1 MGVVDGFD
9 STWSNAKST
18 FGLGT
23 PQGGARFDNS
33 AQLRQMQSDVDSAR
47 PDSRWTGSASDSYA
61 SANDKQGRALGLIA
75 DLDQRLRTEIDR
87 SAQAVNAGRQNLD
100 SVRQCVHNAAATV
113 PAGQNRDRMLYPIVS
128 KGAAEIAD
136 ILRRSNGDMNAIA
149 GRVRSLSGEY
159 QMLGGD
165 LKQGTGPDG
174 EKPDTLTEEQR
185 KKQEEEVKKRA
196 QADVKAALDGDKG
209 AIQRVQNV
217 LNTVSKEQQAGQ
229 AKLNAEQQAYLSQ
242 MQAQQKLRSVAQLE
256 EAANKGARGIMADS
270 WQLMSNPKVE
280 FPKTESVDGALQS
293 DEIVHGGFNQLPDSV
308 QHTINSPGIQNSE
321 NLQKVADV
329 VNGGNDHFQ
338 TNTDLDRGLMHKV
351 ADMMESPEW
360 RNGDQWDNPIDLD
373 MPWEPEPP
381 PTHAE
386 LDRTASSVI
395 EAVSADH
402 QVVHDAITGQVES
415 GNEFRDQFK
424 VNSEHLLYN
433 LTHEEW
439 DDNGA
444 AAGSLFDW
452 TESAATGPEAGIA
465 AATASTYAEYIG
477 SHSND
482 LLHLN
487 GDNVIGLDGTHTLGA
502 VNPHLTYAVAEGLT
516 PYINNI
522 AGLPGGPDGFA
533 PLDRVEQFEDGS
545 MPEAKGLFA
554 VLNSEQTTATLW
566 NSEVYKQALLHET
579 AFAQHPSNFGSDPH
593 VVGSATLRG
602 LVDAGTVGAF
612 DAFAENQNQ
621 IAATEHEWKQ
631 FGYGAALD
639 TLTATG
645 GSLPGIGPIAGEA
658 IDKVGGA
665 LQDEILGTTTPIDSK
680 DPINNMSVETASK
693 HILTAMVAV
702 GQDVPLPQ
710 AHYEDGQLVGYPPGA
725 QAVIVDGKIVCPPGI
740 YPPQFLAAVTTA
752 ASELLGPVPGGNS
765 AAEGM
770 SDRYTGLTENPD
782 PNG

>member
-9 STWSNAKST
+9 SMWSNAKST
-18 FGLGT
+18 FGQGS
-23 PQGGARFDNS
+23 PQDGARFDNS

-61 SANDKQGRALGLIA
+61 SANDKQGRVLGQIA

-87 SAQAVNAGRQNLD
+87 SAQVVNAGRQNLD
-100 SVRQCVHNAAATV
+100 SVRQWVHDAAATV

-136 ILRRSNGDMNAIA
+136 ILQKSNGDMNAIA

-174 EKPDTLTEEQR
+174 EKPDTLTEEER

-209 AIQRVQNV
+209 AVQRVQNV

-256 EAANKGARGIMADS
+256 EAANNGARGIMADS

-293 DEIVHGGFNQLPDSV
+293 DEMVNGGFNQLPDSV

-321 NLQKVADV
+321 NLQKVADI

-386 LDRTASSVI
+386 LERTASSVM

-452 TESAATGPEAGIA
+452 TKSAATGPEAGIA
-465 AATASTYAEYIG
+465 ASTA
-477 SHSND
+477 HH
-482 LLHLN
+482 LCRLHRLA
-487 GDNVIGLDGTHTLGA
+487 L
-502 VNPHLTYAVAEGLT
+502 ER
-516 PYINNI
+516 
-522 AGLPGGPDGFA
+522 PDA
-533 PLDRVEQFEDGS
+533 PQREQRDR
-545 MPEAKGLFA
+545 P
-554 VLNSEQTTATLW
+554 
-566 NSEVYKQALLHET
+566 
-579 AFAQHPSNFGSDPH
+579 
-593 VVGSATLRG
+593 
-602 LVDAGTVGAF
+602 
-612 DAFAENQNQ
+612 
-621 IAATEHEWKQ
+621 
-631 FGYGAALD
+631 
-639 TLTATG
+639 
-645 GSLPGIGPIAGEA
+645 
-658 IDKVGGA
+658 
-665 LQDEILGTTTPIDSK
+665 
-680 DPINNMSVETASK
+680 
-693 HILTAMVAV
+693 
-702 GQDVPLPQ
+702 
-710 AHYEDGQLVGYPPGA
+710 
-725 QAVIVDGKIVCPPGI
+725 
-740 YPPQFLAAVTTA
+740 
-752 ASELLGPVPGGNS
+752 
-765 AAEGM
+765 
-770 SDRYTGLTENPD
+770 
-782 PNG
+782 